1 MLLVSNKKWDAL
13 NQQVKAMQSANL
25 NRFVNFSSQIFPIW
39 KEFENAY
46 ETMDMVYS
54 VIKKLATNAA
64 MIPFYGYDKKK
75 DTDLPDEDLLV
86 KFLDTL
92 DFEQKEIMYTYLWTK
107 GEVFG
112 FKEVVE
118 LGVNQGSTKLTFL
131 HPDLVTVVLSES
143 FPVEIVGY
151 NYTDVKNGISFP
163 IDLEDMVFIKMP
175 NPSSDPL
182 KKFRGFAPV
191 HALTR
196 TLTRVS
202 SEDDVA
208 VAQLQNGGVPSI
220 VFDKSPN
227 LSPEVMGIRKDTFG
241 RFLRNSS
248 NVGAPYFAAGEMG
261 HIALGSNLVDMNVAE
276 LGSVDFGRICNAFGV
291 STTLFNDKSASTE
304 SNVQEMVKE
313 MYINTIIP
321 NVIRIESA
329 LNKYVVPGIKTKGII
344 QADTSEIKALH
355 DDEAKKATALS
366 TRWWITPNEKRE
378 TEGWDR
384 IVDDPLMDKIVIPS
398 SMMLIE
404 DLEIVVEPV
413 DNAAGDY
420 RAPVVPLK
428 QASGS

>member
-1 MLLVSNKKWDAL
+1 
-13 NQQVKAMQSANL
+13 
-25 NRFVNFSSQIFPIW
+25 
-39 KEFENAY
+39 
-46 ETMDMVYS
+46 MDMVYS

-112 FKEVVE
+112 YKEVLE
-118 LGVNQGSTKLTFL
+118 LGVNKGGTKLTFL
-131 HPDLVTVVLSES
+131 HPDLVTVVLSTQ
-143 FPVEIVGY
+143 FPIEIVGY
-151 NYTDVKNGISFP
+151 NYNDPKNGLSFE
-163 IDLEDMVFIKMP
+163 IDLDDMVFIKMP

-220 VFDKSPN
+220 VFDKTPGLGSTMQN
-227 LSPEVMGIRKDTFG
+227 GVEVSVMGQRRDSFG

-248 NVGAPYFAAGEMG
+248 NKGAPYFAAGEMG

-329 LNKYVVPGIKTKGII
+329 LNKYVVPGIKTKGVI
-344 QADTSEIKALH
+344 QADTSEIKALQ
-355 DDEAKKATALS
+355 DDEAKKAAALAA
-366 TRWWITPNEKRE
+366 RWWLSPNQKLES
-378 TEGWDR
+378 EGWEKST
-384 IVDDPLMDKIVIPS
+384 DPLMDKVIIPS

-404 DLEIVVEPV
+404 DLGIVVEPV

-428 QASGS
+428 QANG